1 MVELKLLI
9 IDDSEDDAFILVRE
23 IQSGGFKCTWTR
35 IETEKEL
42 RAHITGEWD
51 FIFIDYSMPQFNAM
65 EALRIIKEQNTD
77 VPCIVVSGQVGEETA
92 VAAMKAGAHDYI
104 QKGNYARL
112 VPAVQR
118 ELKDYQILREKK
130 QAEHLLRERE
140 EQEKIKLEKLV
151 EERTAELKV
160 LNKELAAEI
169 QIRKNIEEELIK
181 FRVAIDSS
189 ADNVFL
195 VDYPS
200 MRFYDVSDS
209 ACKDLGYTRKE
220 FQKMTP
226 EDINL
231 AFSNNDLKK
240 IFEMIIKGNT
250 TRAIETVH
258 RKKSGQ
264 TFPVEVVLRSV
275 VFGEN
280 NCIVGV
286 ARDISERRKAE
297 EAIEQA
303 LEKEK
308 DLNRQKTRFLS
319 IVSHDFRTPL
329 TVIQATIDLLETYGL
344 KWPEE
349 KVITH
354 YKRVRKSIDYMT
366 QLIEEVLIIGRVD
379 EGRVVFQPEPMD
391 IVTFASELFE
401 EMKVIATDKHNMQ
414 CIDASQHRKGYIDEK
429 IMTHVLNNL
438 LSNAIKYSP
447 DGGTVELRIDHDGRK
462 AVFTVKDEGI
472 GIPKEDTVRLFEPF
486 HRCSNVSGIKG
497 TGLGLGI
504 VKRFVEIHNGT
515 IAFSSEEG
523 KGTTVTVE
531 VPTEKISRSD
541 IATDKAD
548 VHSLQ

>member
-1 MVELKLLI
+1 MVDLKLLI
-9 IDDSEDDAFILVRE
+9 IDDSEDDALILVRE
-23 IQSGGFKCTWTR
+23 IQTGGFKCAWTR

-42 RAHITGEWD
+42 LAQIRDEWD
-51 FIFIDYSMPQFNAM
+51 FIVIDYSMPQFNAM
-65 EALRIIKEQNTD
+65 EALRIIKEHQSD
-77 VPCIVVSGQVGEETA
+77 IPCIVVSGQVGEEIA

-112 VPAVQR
+112 IPAIQR
-118 ELKDYQILREKK
+118 ELKDFQILREKR
-130 QAEHLLRERE
+130 QAEQLLRDRE
-140 EQEKIKLEKLV
+140 EQEKVKLERLV

-169 QIRKNIEEELIK
+169 HIRKSIEEELIK

-209 ACKDLGYTRKE
+209 ACRDLGYTRKE

-231 AFSNNDLKK
+231 AFSNAELKQLFDE
-240 IFEMIIKGNT
+240 IFKANI
-250 TRAIETVH
+250 TRSIETVH
-258 RKKSGQ
+258 RKKNGQ

-275 VFGEN
+275 VFGN
-280 NCIVGV
+280 SNCIVGV

-297 EAIEQA
+297 EAIEQS

-329 TVIQATIDLLETYGL
+329 TVIQATIDLLETYGM

-349 KVITH
+349 KVKTH
-354 YKRVRKSIDYMT
+354 YGRVRKSIDYMT

-379 EGRVVFQPEPMD
+379 EGRVVYQPEPMD

-401 EMKVIATDKHNMQ
+401 EVKVIATDQHEMK
-414 CIDASQHRKGYIDEK
+414 CVDASVQRKGYIDEK

-447 DGGTVELRIDHDGRK
+447 QGGAIELRINHDGK
-462 AVFTVKDEGI
+462 HAVFTVRDEGI
-472 GIPKEDTVRLFEPF
+472 GIPQEDVERLFEPF

-504 VKRFVEIHNGT
+504 VKRFVEIHGGT
-515 IAFSSEEG
+515 IRLSSEEG
-523 KGTTVTVE
+523 KGTTVVVE
-531 VPTEKISRSD
+531 VPTEKVSTPSVIHDENNSHS
-541 IATDKAD
+541 
-548 VHSLQ
+548 VH